1 MTCLRR
7 PMPAFQRRGRGR
19 GPRAGRGDLLKDG
32 FGSTD
37 AGQDG
42 RASRSTG
49 RGALTATIAVMA
61 TANVTVSLDPSVIE
75 MAKDQAKAAG
85 ISMSAWVARTIRVAT
100 IAEAARRYE
109 QFNRQ
114 ADDSGAIGAWDDAQQ
129 AEQRDRLAGTEW

>member
-1 MTCLRR
+1 
-7 PMPAFQRRGRGR
+7 
-19 GPRAGRGDLLKDG
+19 
-32 FGSTD
+32 
-37 AGQDG
+37 
-42 RASRSTG
+42 
-49 RGALTATIAVMA
+49 
-61 TANVTVSLDPSVIE
+61 VIE